1 MTQHERTRRKMSLC
15 RGVFTVAFSPKD
27 SIKPSEEAIT
37 TLAGCATLKSGER
50 VLVTKGDFDGQ
61 AGGTNSL
68 KILTVP

>member
-1 MTQHERTRRKMSLC
+1 MALC
-15 RGVFTVAFSPKD
+15 RGVFPVAFVPSD
-27 SIKPSEEAIT
+27 HQKPSEEAIT
-37 TLAGCATLKSGER
+37 TLSACASLKSGER